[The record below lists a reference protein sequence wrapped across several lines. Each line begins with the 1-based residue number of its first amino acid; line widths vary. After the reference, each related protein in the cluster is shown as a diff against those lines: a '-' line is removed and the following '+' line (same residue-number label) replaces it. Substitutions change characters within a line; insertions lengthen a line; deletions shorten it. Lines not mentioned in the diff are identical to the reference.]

1 MTIKDFISKYKPCN
15 GKAAELRR
23 YASLHEA
30 IEQWTDVSDIRWILK
45 SGFIPL
51 NDIRQFALFCARQC
65 ETPKTKG
72 WNDITEQYLAGKASF
87 ESLQKAKEDADAV
100 AAYAAAYAT
109 DAAAAYAADAADAAY
124 AAAAYV
130 AYVAAAAAFSAIR
143 KSQLSYLKQLALKKL

>member
-1 MTIKDFISKYKPCN
+1 MTIEDFISKYKPCN

-87 ESLQKAKEDADAV
+87 ESLQKAKEDA
-100 AAYAAAYAT
+100 AYAA
-109 DAAAAYAADAADAAY
+109 AAY
-124 AAAAYV
+124 AAAAYA
-130 AYVAAAAAFSAIR
+130 AYAAADAASAAADAAYDAAVAAAFSAIR